1 MNRRD
6 CLKICAAFLGGAA
19 IVPFSFAQPRP
30 GAVRLQLRFVA
41 SLANPVNDELRDQV
55 VWLYMP
61 VGETPTQKLE
71 GLKVSAD
78 YELLSDA
85 LGHSI
90 VKLVFQ
96 RFAPLASKVVNIAAD
111 VTLDGEQAS
120 TALTNPR
127 NWLGAERYVETG
139 DRRIQALAA
148 ELACPTQR
156 GTARAIY
163 DWVRG
168 HLEYAG
174 YVADDMG
181 ALDALIRRRG
191 DCTEY
196 AYLAVALARAN
207 GIPARM
213 VGGYVA
219 ERSIAP
225 RAEEYHN
232 WAEVY
237 VDGAWRLL
245 DAQKG
250 HWLVPAEQ
258 YVAFRYYREDLA
270 NPLEGAHRF
279 RVAGAVQVKF

>member
-6 CLKICAAFLGGAA
+6 CLRSGIALLGGLALA
-19 IVPFSFAQPRP
+19 PLSFAQPRH
-30 GAVRLQLRFVA
+30 GAVPLQLRFTA
-41 SLANPVNDELRDQV
+41 SLTNPLSDELRDQV

-61 VGETPTQKLE
+61 VAETPTQKLDA
-71 GLKVSAD
+71 LKISTE

-90 VKLVFQ
+90 VKLVFP
-96 RFAPLASKVVNIAAD
+96 RFAPLASKVVNIAAE
-111 VTLDGEQAS
+111 VTLHGEPAS
-120 TALTNPR
+120 TPLRNPSD
-127 NWLGAERYVETG
+127 WLGAERYIETG

-148 ELACPTQR
+148 ELACPTPSD
-156 GTARAIY
+156 TARAIY

-168 HLEYAG
+168 HVEYAG

-181 ALDALIRRRG
+181 ALDALAQRRG

-213 VGGYVA
+213 VGGYVT
-219 ERSIAP
+219 ERSITP
-225 RAEEYHN
+225 RADEYHN

-250 HWLVPAEQ
+250 HWLTPAEQ
-258 YVAFRYYREDLA
+258 YVAFRHYREDLA

-279 RVAGAVQVKF
+279 RVAGAVQLKF